1 MRIPQYS
8 HDPGWQ
14 RFIAGLVLGI
24 IIGWLL
30 FIILSGI
37 AQERQINLINQQ
49 KDQIKELKNEKE
61 IWLDDVKK
69 QNEKLQQK
77 LTIQDIQIDF
87 SNEKEI
93 NLGEAEQSKL
103 KGQIKDQLSSLY
115 NQSIETAAANRELI
129 NLIQNQ
135 PYTIDKNQYRVHIQ
149 SLVIYSTVE
158 ITLKIEKVK

>member
-24 IIGWLL
+24 VIGWVL
-30 FIILSGI
+30 FFILSGI

-49 KDQIKELKNEKE
+49 KKQIEELKSEKD
-61 IWLDDVKK
+61 IWLKDVKE
-69 QNEKLQQK
+69 QNKKLQQK

-87 SNEKEI
+87 AKENI
-93 NLGEAEQSKL
+93 LGETERSEL
-103 KGQIKDQLSSLY
+103 KSQVKDQLSSLY
-115 NQSIETAAANRELI
+115 NQNIETVAANRDLI

-135 PYTIDKNQYRVHIQ
+135 PYTIDKNQYRVKIQ

-158 ITLKIEKVK
+158 MTLNIEKVK

>member
-49 KDQIKELKNEKE
+49 KDRIKELKNEKE

-93 NLGEAEQSKL
+93 KLGEAEQSKL